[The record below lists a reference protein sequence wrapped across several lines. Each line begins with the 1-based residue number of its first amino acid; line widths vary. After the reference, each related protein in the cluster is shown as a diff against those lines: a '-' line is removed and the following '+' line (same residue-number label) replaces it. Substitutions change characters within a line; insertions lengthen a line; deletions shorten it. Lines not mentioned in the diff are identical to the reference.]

1 MGRIFP
7 NGYITC
13 NNEFNVAFTD
23 YSELYYCNVN
33 IDEMMDE
40 IMGIDSDNS
49 HDSAGENGDDISK
62 AELEEHSHDDLPY
75 DIWGFMPDN

>member
-1 MGRIFP
+1 MANTRIVSMRS
-7 NGYITC
+7 NKAHNMRILSIT
-13 NNEFNVAFTD
+13 
-23 YSELYYCNVN
+23 S
-33 IDEMMDE
+33 
-40 IMGIDSDNS
+40 GIDSDNS